1 MAAGGQC
8 VQLVHDPASFG
19 GLFLLIRR
27 EEHHM
32 VPLKDLAPEI
42 LRGLSVPREALGWS
56 GKAWDSADA
65 DNFLWRRDAASWRVR
80 ILDGGVRLPASHGAP
95 LASHAAPLAAQKYA
109 RAGYSRLLAG
119 SVGVLGRCLVLS

>member
-1 MAAGGQC
+1 
-8 VQLVHDPASFG
+8 
-19 GLFLLIRR
+19 
-27 EEHHM
+27 M

-42 LRGLSVPREALGWS
+42 LRGLSVPRKALACS

-65 DNFLWRRDAASWRVR
+65 DKFLWRRDAASSRVR
-80 ILDGGVRLPASHGAP
+80 IFDGGVRFPASHGAP

>member
-19 GLFLLIRR
+19 SSLSKGGASYNQ
-27 EEHHM
+27 
-32 VPLKDLAPEI
+32 VPLKDLALEI

-80 ILDGGVRLPASHGAP
+80 ILDGGVRLPVSHGAP
-95 LASHAAPLAAQKYA
+95 LASDAAPLAAQKFA

>member
-1 MAAGGQC
+1 
-8 VQLVHDPASFG
+8 
-19 GLFLLIRR
+19 
-27 EEHHM
+27 M

-65 DNFLWRRDAASWRVR
+65 HNFLWRRDAASWRVR
-80 ILDGGVRLPASHGAP
+80 IFDGGVRLPASHGAP
-95 LASHAAPLAAQKYA
+95 LASPGAPLAAQKYA

-119 SVGVLGRCLVLS
+119 SVDVLGRCLMLS